1 MLGRGQVLSGR
12 LLIFK
17 KIKQKSQEVGWS
29 SLVME
34 ALALSVLAPDNC
46 GGRELPG
53 PNPGLLQSK
62 ATSTLQGLTWRSV
75 QSAMVS

>member
-1 MLGRGQVLSGR
+1 MLGRGQVMSER

-34 ALALSVLAPDNC
+34 SASPRRSCSKKLL
-46 GGRELPG
+46 GGRELPDL
-53 PNPGLLQSK
+53 NPGLLQSK
-62 ATSTLQGLTWRSV
+62 ATSFLQGLI
-75 QSAMVS
+75 

>member
-12 LLIFK
+12 LLVFK

-34 ALALSVLAPDNC
+34 SASP
-46 GGRELPG
+46 
-53 PNPGLLQSK
+53 Q
-62 ATSTLQGLTWRSV
+62 RSC
-75 QSAMVS
+75 SR